1 MPTTSVNQGNNREIQ
16 SMLEGMANWE
26 MPVLESFA
34 QRVNEIVARRK
45 SPNLSKEETEL
56 LQKINQGIP
65 TAALEQYNTLKTKQ
79 KMVGLTESEQQEL
92 NGVID
97 FIEKKEGE
105 FLGYLISLS
114 RLRKMPLEKLRKQLG
129 IKTPSPHAW

>member
-1 MPTTSVNQGNNREIQ
+1 
-16 SMLEGMANWE
+16 MLEGMANWE